1 MPLGQ
6 ATDQSPSLRSVRR
19 QILVFL
25 AVITACN
32 SASVESSTTTTV
44 ASTTSTTAAP
54 TTTTGP
60 ETTTTSAGPTA
71 LVEEFPVT
79 GPCDLGTAAVDG
91 EITVVVGGRLYG
103 VAPETG
109 QTRCL
114 VDSVTSTDVSW
125 GPQGDRLRLDDR
137 VLSPEGAVTL
147 PPATGYEW
155 TAPTGKSVMLVDP
168 VGVSKV
174 AVDGSGTENITF
186 LETTDD
192 AVYHPSG
199 TRVLAVGTDPTGQYG
214 MFMASN
220 TGTDP
225 VLLAFDE
232 GAVLTEPGWT
242 GAGEPVFVAAH
253 ADGPWHIHKVVV
265 TEDGFL
271 DGPILEEG
279 GFALDR
285 LMASAHDPLLIA
297 YRQSAAAAPGC
308 LSDGRATVIGVDL
321 PEPLASLASEPAGW
335 MPRERLLVLSYPGG
349 CDNPAD
355 LWLFSAGF
363 CPGSVYGASLIA
375 TSVDGAAARTVAP
388 ESPPVIDV
396 GSIIDPAPA

>member
-32 SASVESSTTTTV
+32 SASVESSTTTVT
-44 ASTTSTTAAP
+44 STTSTTSAP

-71 LVEEFPVT
+71 LVEEFPVS

>member
-32 SASVESSTTTTV
+32 SASVESSTTTVT
-44 ASTTSTTAAP
+44 STTSTTSAP